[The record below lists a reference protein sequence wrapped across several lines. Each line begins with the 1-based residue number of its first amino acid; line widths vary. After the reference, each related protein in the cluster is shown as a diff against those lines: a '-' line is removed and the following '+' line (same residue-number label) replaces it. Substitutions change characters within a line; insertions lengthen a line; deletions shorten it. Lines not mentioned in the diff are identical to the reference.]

1 MAPRAPPVLLWL
13 EPGIFPIWV
22 ILGALIYPLG
32 AGLAMG
38 AMRSAG
44 FAHAIPAWAGAA
56 ILLAGLVQLSAWK
69 CCKLAHCRNAARS
82 IDLPVPIGNSD
93 LSEMME
99 VAASPQFSFDARS
112 ANLDHSFAV
121 CLPLASRCGTR
132 KSGPPPPGQRL
143 EALCE
148 TSAEADAGRPSVVA
162 HPIASL
168 E

>member
-1 MAPRAPPVLLWL
+1 MNTAELITTRDHSPYAECVPV
-13 EPGIFPIWV
+13 
-22 ILGALIYPLG
+22 
-32 AGLAMG
+32 
-38 AMRSAG
+38 
-44 FAHAIPAWAGAA
+44 
-56 ILLAGLVQLSAWK
+56 
-69 CCKLAHCRNAARS
+69 
-82 IDLPVPIGNSD
+82 GNSD

-162 HPIASL
+162 HPTREFGVTGTRLLPSSNPKPSSPGIAKAFACSGHGKFDAVDRADL
-168 E
+168 PAAARSVI

>member
-1 MAPRAPPVLLWL
+1 MASFGYNLPMPIPVFK
-13 EPGIFPIWV
+13 PT
-22 ILGALIYPLG
+22 
-32 AGLAMG
+32 
-38 AMRSAG
+38 
-44 FAHAIPAWAGAA
+44 
-56 ILLAGLVQLSAWK
+56 LSAAVLS
-69 CCKLAHCRNAARS
+69 LAACALLVAQP
-82 IDLPVPIGNSD
+82 PVPIGKSD
-93 LSEMME
+93 LSEMLE

-162 HPIASL
+162 HPTREFGVTGTRLLPSSNPKPSSPGIAK
-168 E
+168 

>member
-1 MAPRAPPVLLWL
+1 MNRVYKSDEGERKVRDRYLAFLKRWPLPNQQIRAATSQGETFVVASGPEGAPPLL
-13 EPGIFPIWV
+13 
-22 ILGALIYPLG
+22 
-32 AGLAMG
+32 
-38 AMRSAG
+38 
-44 FAHAIPAWAGAA
+44 
-56 ILLAGLVQLSAWK
+56 
-69 CCKLAHCRNAARS
+69 
-82 IDLPVPIGNSD
+82 VPIGNSD

-99 VAASPQFSFDARS
+99 VAASSQFSFDARC

-148 TSAEADAGRPSVVA
+148 TSAEADAGRPSVVG

>member
-1 MAPRAPPVLLWL
+1 MASSRFSWRRFPNSRSVMTTVLVLL
-13 EPGIFPIWV
+13 G
-22 ILGALIYPLG
+22 
-32 AGLAMG
+32 
-38 AMRSAG
+38 
-44 FAHAIPAWAGAA
+44 
-56 ILLAGLVQLSAWK
+56 LLAKERVLSGCA
-69 CCKLAHCRNAARS
+69 
-82 IDLPVPIGNSD
+82 VPIGNSD
-93 LSEMME
+93 RSEMME

-121 CLPLASRCGTR
+121 CLPLASRCGNR

-148 TSAEADAGRPSVVA
+148 TSAEADARRPSDVA